1 MATSM
6 KWVVTLVLAA
16 NLIACGQLSRE
27 DLLSGNFGNADRSA
41 PVPLLPVNDAIATNL
56 QAVFT
61 WAPLFQA
68 KVYYLEIAEDAAFT
82 IPIAGSPFKTSDT
95 TITVSFPEDKDYYWR
110 LYANTTA
117 SGVYSTVRRIRV
129 LGNSIRVYCPQEKA
143 SCGNLQAVGNRS
155 APFETIQPA
164 LNLAKSL
171 GIQDVLV
178 AARGGGAYY
187 SENTLI
193 MQDGVNLL
201 GGYNAA
207 DWQRSINVNISEIR
221 TSAANAV
228 FLQGL
233 SSATF
238 EGFTLRTLGP
248 GTAIRCLGSQNILLR
263 NNRIFTPTVNEA
275 ATYAILTEACMD
287 LMIEQNSITGGNMQS
302 SSAVRPV
309 SRILQQVSGTVTFR
323 NNTVQGGHQL
333 PGNYGD
339 GVLVAVN
346 GGTNTMQ
353 GNVLVTG
360 NHEFTTAVSY
370 ASSSA
375 PVTAY
380 LEGNQILCKSP
391 YGFSTGACI
400 SGSSGSYSISLF
412 YRRNFIEIH
421 NFHASY
427 ESPAFSFANS
437 GQTRLENNV
446 ILAEDY
452 GMRFDY
458 WTNAAVHNNTV
469 FVLGLASKTKTG
481 VSTSWAAGRELRNN
495 IVAVLQG
502 TTRRCVDHATTGY
515 GYARVENNNFFGCS
529 TIFKQDSTLYDF
541 VCTDGKP
548 GTTSGCATGVNV
560 ASTSTI
566 GNVSIDDAG
575 SQLFENIP
583 KALDTTKDGPDANT
597 SYDGTTT
604 SIEVSACNTHGQY
617 VVGEYI
623 EYDFDGVARQITAV
637 NCTASA
643 SLISFTPALNSAS
656 TARQAVRLWGS
667 NNTNLT
673 VNAQLKSPVST
684 ATCNVLYGGL
694 NLSANFTTDF
704 LNATRTAVLPISG
717 VCNGNVTNGGAAGW
731 SMGAYERD

>member
-1 MATSM
+1 M

-41 PVPLLPVNDAIATNL
+41 PVPLSPVNDAIATNL

-110 LYANTTA
+110 LFANTTA
-117 SGVYSTVRRIRV
+117 SGVYSKVRRIRV

-164 LNLAKSL
+164 LNLAKGL

-207 DWQRSINVNISEIR
+207 DWQRSINVHVSEIR
-221 TSAANAV
+221 TSAPNAV

-263 NNRIFTPTVNEA
+263 NNRIFTPTVNDAE
-275 ATYAILTEACMD
+275 TYAIRTEACMD

-302 SSAVRPV
+302 SGGANPV
-309 SRILQQVSGTVTFR
+309 SRILQQDSGTVTFR

-333 PGNYGD
+333 SGNSGD
-339 GVLVAVN
+339 GLLVAVN

-360 NHEFTTAVSY
+360 HHGSTAAVSY
-370 ASSSA
+370 TSSSA

-391 YGFSTGACI
+391 YDPLYATACI
-400 SGSSGSYSISLF
+400 RASSGLYSISLF

-427 ESPAFSFANS
+427 ISPAISIANS
-437 GQTRLENNV
+437 VQSRLENNV
-446 ILAEDY
+446 ILAEDH
-452 GMRFDY
+452 GMQLNNA
-458 WTNAAVHNNTV
+458 TNVAVHNNTV

-481 VSTSWAAGRELRNN
+481 VRTTLAGGRELRNN

-502 TTRRCVDHATTGY
+502 TTRLCVDHDTTGYGY

-529 TIFKQDSTLYDF
+529 TIFKQHSTLYDF

-548 GTTSGCATGVNV
+548 GTTSGCATGVDV
-560 ASTSTI
+560 ASTSTV

-604 SIEVSACNTHGQY
+604 SIEVSDCNTHGQY

-643 SLISFTPALNSAS
+643 SLISFSPALNSAS

-717 VCNGNVTNGGAAGW
+717 VCNGYVTNGGAAGW